1 MLVERLRDLAIATP
15 SAPAMVCN
23 GVTVSYAR
31 FGELI
36 QAARHALIAA
46 SVPRS
51 GQALLTLEDIAMTWP
66 WLLACQSLGLT
77 TITVQPALA
86 ASLDIQPL
94 ACIIGDGAEALQA
107 PVRID
112 AATSER
118 LLIQQR
124 GPLDGPIAAAGH
136 LMTSSGTTGLP
147 KIVHSGPESIAAI
160 VGFPTAARTYHQ
172 TSVTY
177 VGAFPLATAVGY
189 ISPLRSWWFGGG
201 VVIDQTIDHWAPF
214 ETGEITE
221 AFLTPG
227 MLSQLMDLYPDTSA
241 INPRMNLTVVGGLTP
256 WPLVQRAMARL
267 TPNIS
272 AYYGTTEVSRI
283 GRTPLTRP
291 EDTFLYVVDDHRAV
305 QIVDEQ
311 DQPRPVG
318 QTGIVRI
325 DTSVGIHD
333 YWRDPDTTRTFFR
346 HGWFYPGDLGRL
358 HADGR
363 LELLGRAN
371 DVLIIGGDKRPA
383 QLFEQAIRDAVPVRD
398 VCIVQSPVR
407 TGADTLNVYYE
418 ASEPLS
424 ETAIA
429 VLKSRL
435 PADIA
440 VVVTRLDRLPRNVM
454 GKITRLA
461 LRSDL
466 SGVG

>member
-15 SAPAMVCN
+15 SAPAMICN

-31 FGELI
+31 FGEMI
-36 QAARHALIAA
+36 QAARQALIAA
-46 SVPRS
+46 SVPPS
-51 GQALLTLEDIAMTWP
+51 GQALLTLDDIAQTWP

-77 TITVQPALA
+77 TISVPAALA

-94 ACIIGDGAEALQA
+94 ACIIGDGAESLSA
-107 PVRID
+107 PVRVD

-118 LLIQQR
+118 LLVQR
-124 GPLDGPIAAAGH
+124 VGPLAGPIDVAGH

-147 KIVHSGPESIAAI
+147 KIVHSRPESLAAI
-160 VGFPTAARTYHQ
+160 VSFPSVAQTYDE

-189 ISPLRSWWFGGG
+189 ISPLRSWWRGGA
-201 VVIDQTIDHWAPF
+201 VVIDQTSDHWAPF
-214 ETGEITE
+214 ETGDITE

-227 MLSQLMDLYPDTSA
+227 MLRQLLDLYPDRTA
-241 INPRMNLTVVGGLTP
+241 NNPQMNLTVTGGLTP
-256 WPLVQRAMARL
+256 WPLVERAMSRL

-283 GRTPLTRP
+283 ARTPLMSA
-291 EDTFLYVVDDHRAV
+291 EDTFLYVIDEGRDV

-318 QTGIVRI
+318 QTGLVRI
-325 DTSVGIHD
+325 DTRIRITD
-333 YWRDPDTTRTFFR
+333 YWRDPETTRAFFR

-371 DVLIIGGDKRPA
+371 DVLILGGDKRPA
-383 QLFEQAIRDAVPVRD
+383 QIFEQAIRDAVPVTD

-407 TGADTLNVYYE
+407 TGPDTLHVYYE
-418 ASEPLS
+418 APEPLS
-424 ETAIA
+424 DAHLQ

-440 VVVTRLDRLPRNVM
+440 VLVTRLDSLPRNVM
-454 GKITRLA
+454 GKVMRLA

-466 SGVG
+466 SGQA